1 MGGGRAPAPA
11 GLAALAALLAVAA
24 AGCGSSERQDADEPA
39 GTFRVDVVDARFPER
54 QRLAQQ
60 TEMTIRVRNAGTR
73 PVPNL
78 AVTVDRFSRRSEETG
93 LADASRAVW
102 IVDREPEGGTT
113 AYANTWSLDDVPPG
127 RTRTFTWR
135 VTAMAPGRHEL
146 TYRVAAGLDGR
157 AKAVTRGGRPPQGS
171 FSVTVSARPAR
182 ERVDPESGDVVPVET
197 PAR

>member
-1 MGGGRAPAPA
+1 V
-11 GLAALAALLAVAA
+11 LAALAAASGAA
-24 AGCGSSERQDADEPA
+24 TGCGSGERQDSGEPA
-39 GTFRVDVVDARFPER
+39 GTFRVDVLDARFPER

-60 TEMTIRVRNAGTR
+60 TQMTIRVRNAGSRT
-73 PVPNL
+73 VPNL

-102 IVDREPEGGTT
+102 IVDREPAGGTT
-113 AYANTWSLDDVPPG
+113 AYRNTWSLDGVPPG
-127 RTRTFTWR
+127 AVRTFTWR

-157 AKAVTRGGRPPQGS
+157 AEAVTREGGPPEGS

-182 ERVDPESGDVVPVET
+182 ERVDPETGRVVPVET

>member
-1 MGGGRAPAPA
+1 MGAGRAAA
-11 GLAALAALLAVAA
+11 VAVGLAVTA
-24 AGCGSSERQDADEPA
+24 AGCGSGERQDADEPA
-39 GTFRVDVVDARFPER
+39 GSYRVDVVHTRFPER

-60 TEMTIRVRNAGTR
+60 TELTISVRNAGPR

-78 AVTVDRFSRRSEETG
+78 AVTVDAFSRRSQETG
-93 LADASRAVW
+93 LADAARAVW

-113 AYANTWSLDDVPPG
+113 AYRNTWSLDDVPPG
-127 RTRTFTWR
+127 ATRTFTWR

-157 AKAVTRGGRPPQGS
+157 AKAVTRDGRPPQGKLT
-171 FSVTVSARPAR
+171 VNVSARPAR
-182 ERVDPESGDVVPVET
+182 ERVDPESGDVVPVEA

>member
-1 MGGGRAPAPA
+1 MGAGRAAA
-11 GLAALAALLAVAA
+11 VAVGLAVTA
-24 AGCGSSERQDADEPA
+24 AGCGSGERQDADEPA
-39 GTFRVDVVDARFPER
+39 GSYRVDVVHTRFPER

-60 TEMTIRVRNAGTR
+60 TELTISVRNAGPR

-78 AVTVDRFSRRSEETG
+78 AVTVDALSRRSQETG
-93 LADASRAVW
+93 LADAARAVW
-102 IVDREPEGGTT
+102 IVDREPAGGTT
-113 AYANTWSLDDVPPG
+113 AYRNTWSLDDVPPG
-127 RTRTFTWR
+127 ATRTFTWR

-157 AKAVTRGGRPPQGS
+157 AKAVTRDGRPPQGKLT
-171 FSVTVSARPAR
+171 VNVSARPAR

>member
-1 MGGGRAPAPA
+1 MGAGRAAA
-11 GLAALAALLAVAA
+11 VAVGLAVTA
-24 AGCGSSERQDADEPA
+24 AGCGSGERQDADEPA
-39 GTFRVDVVDARFPER
+39 GSYRVDVVHTRFPER

-60 TEMTIRVRNAGTR
+60 TELTISVRNAGPR

-78 AVTVDRFSRRSEETG
+78 AVTVDAFSRRSQETG
-93 LADASRAVW
+93 LADAARAVW

-113 AYANTWSLDDVPPG
+113 AYRNTWSLDDVPPG
-127 RTRTFTWR
+127 ATRTFTWR

-157 AKAVTRGGRPPQGS
+157 AKAVTRDGRPPQGKLT
-171 FSVTVSARPAR
+171 VNVSARPAR
-182 ERVDPESGDVVPVET
+182 ERVDPESGEVVPVET

>member
-1 MGGGRAPAPA
+1 MRGRGARGPAA
-11 GLAALAALLAVAA
+11 LGALAAAAVAA
-24 AGCGSSERQDADEPA
+24 GGCGAEASQDADEPA
-39 GTFRVDVVDARFPER
+39 GTFRVDVVDASFPER
-54 QRLAQQ
+54 QALAQQ
-60 TEMTIRVRNAGTR
+60 AQMTIRVRNAGTR

-102 IVDREPEGGTT
+102 IVDREPAGGTT
-113 AYANTWSLDDVPPG
+113 AYANTWSLDAVPAG
-127 RTRTFTWR
+127 AVRTFTWR

-157 AKAVTRGGRPPQGS
+157 AKAVSREGRPPQGS

-182 ERVDPESGDVVPVET
+182 ERVDPETGRVVPLRT

>member
-1 MGGGRAPAPA
+1 MGAGRAAA
-11 GLAALAALLAVAA
+11 VAVGLAVTA
-24 AGCGSSERQDADEPA
+24 AGCGSGERQDADEPA
-39 GTFRVDVVDARFPER
+39 GSYRVDVVHTRFPER

-60 TEMTIRVRNAGTR
+60 TELTISVRNAGPR

-78 AVTVDRFSRRSEETG
+78 AVTVDAFSRRSQETG
-93 LADASRAVW
+93 LADAARAVW

-113 AYANTWSLDDVPPG
+113 AYRNTWSLDDVPPG
-127 RTRTFTWR
+127 ATRTFTWR

-157 AKAVTRGGRPPQGS
+157 AKAVTRDGRPPQGKLT
-171 FSVTVSARPAR
+171 VNVSARPAR